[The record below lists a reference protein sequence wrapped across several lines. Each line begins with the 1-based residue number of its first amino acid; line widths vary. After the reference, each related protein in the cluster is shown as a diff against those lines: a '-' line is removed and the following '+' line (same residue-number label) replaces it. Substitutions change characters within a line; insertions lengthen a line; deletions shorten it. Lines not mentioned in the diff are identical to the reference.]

1 MIDEVRKKENT
12 YKVIENPTQ
21 PLEYDIAI
29 WRLGHY
35 PDKITPNPPL
45 RFKQRKDTLPSW
57 VIEGMQ
63 VLDAAGED
71 VVVPFFGDKVGH
83 VYWFWAD
90 QYYISAGFKKEDYT
104 IPVQLTQ
111 QLTPTKK

>member
-1 MIDEVRKKENT
+1 MIDEVRQKEIT

-29 WRLGHY
+29 WGLGHY
-35 PDKITPNPPL
+35 PDMKASPL
-45 RFKQRKDTLPSW
+45 RLKQRKDTLPSW

-90 QYYISAGFKKEDYT
+90 QYYVSAGFKKEDYT
-104 IPVQLTQ
+104 IPIQLTQ
-111 QLTPTKK
+111 QLTSTKK

>member
-12 YKVIENPTQ
+12 YKVTESPSQ

-29 WRLGHY
+29 WGLGHY
-35 PDKITPNPPL
+35 PDMKDYPL
-45 RFKQRKDTLPSW
+45 RLKQRKDTLPSW

-63 VLDAAGED
+63 VLDVAGGD
-71 VVVPFFGDKVGH
+71 VVVPFFGDKVGP

-90 QYYISAGFKKEDYT
+90 QYYITAGFKKEDYT
-104 IPVQLTQ
+104 IPIQLTQ